1 MTIDIGRG
9 KGAAEVIIDYE
20 HCNSCGLCV
29 KVCKGAPLYMEDRR
43 VCIDQSRLF
52 GCIACGQCVCVCPL
66 NCITVTGRDLSADDI
81 IDIPTKERK
90 ATYTQLF
97 DLMLARR
104 SVRNFKDREVERHVV
119 ENIVAAASTA
129 PMGIP
134 PSDVGILVFQ
144 GRDKVKAFRKDLLGA
159 LKSWKKMMSP
169 AMMAIMRPFIGK
181 ENYSSFKSFVIPA
194 IDIYI
199 EMDKKG
205 EDWFFYDAP
214 LALYFYAAATSDLA
228 DPYIAATYAMLAAE
242 SLGLGSCMLGFTG
255 YAMKYSKRLKRK
267 YKLPNKMQPGICVIF
282 GYPAFNYH
290 KALRRRF
297 AEVRQI

>member
-1 MTIDIGRG
+1 
-9 KGAAEVIIDYE
+9 
-20 HCNSCGLCV
+20 
-29 KVCKGAPLYMEDRR
+29 MEDRK

-52 GCIACGQCVCVCPL
+52 GCIACGQCVCVCPS
-66 NCITVTGRDLSADDI
+66 NCIIIKGRDLSPDDI
-81 IDIPTKERK
+81 INTPIKEGK

-104 SVRNFKDREVERHVV
+104 SVRNFKDREVERSVV

-129 PMGIP
+129 PMAVP
-134 PSDVGILVFQ
+134 PSDVGILIFQ
-144 GRDKVKAFRKDLLGA
+144 GRDKVKAFRNDLLDA
-159 LKSWKKMMSP
+159 LKSWKWMMSP
-169 AMMAIMRPFIGK
+169 AMLKTMRPFIGK

-194 IDIYI
+194 VDAYL

-214 LALYFYAAATSDLA
+214 LALYFYAASTSDPA

-255 YAMKYSKRLKRK
+255 YAVKYSKKLRRK
-267 YKLPNKMQPGICVIF
+267 YKLPAKIQPGICIIF

-290 KALRRRF
+290 KALKRRF
-297 AEVRQI
+297 AEVRQM

>member
-1 MTIDIGRG
+1 MSLDIGRA
-9 KGAAEVIIDYE
+9 KGTAEITIDYE

-29 KVCKGAPLYMEDRR
+29 KVCKGAPMYMEDRK
-43 VCIDQSRLF
+43 VCIDQSRMF
-52 GCIACGQCVCVCPL
+52 GCIACGQCVCVCPS
-66 NCITVTGRDLSADDI
+66 NCITVKGRDFSSDDI
-81 IDIPTKERK
+81 ISIPDKESK
-90 ATYTQLF
+90 ATYTQLLA
-97 DLMLARR
+97 LMSARR
-104 SVRNFKDREVERHVV
+104 SVRNFKDREVERSVV

-134 PSDVGILVFQ
+134 PSDVGILIFQ
-144 GRDKVKAFRKDLLGA
+144 GRDKVKAFRKDLLDV
-159 LKSWKKMMSP
+159 LKSWKRMMSP
-169 AMMAIMRPFIGK
+169 AIIATMRPFIGK
-181 ENYSSFKSFVIPA
+181 ENYISFKSFVTPA
-194 IDIYI
+194 VDAYI

-214 LALYFYAAATSDLA
+214 LALYFYAASTSDPA

-255 YAMKYSKRLKRK
+255 YAVKYSKKLRRK
-267 YKLPNKMQPGICVIF
+267 YKLPAKIQPGICVIF
-282 GYPAFNYH
+282 GYPAFNYQ